1 MARKNDRKAV
11 ARSRKGGGGKPH
23 AGRSAVAKRAAPA
36 GKPKAGPPPKA
47 SGKPGAKTV
56 APPPPPA
63 PKVKFR
69 GRVFEQE
76 PLARHT
82 TYRIGGPARYLV
94 QPADTDDVAKA
105 LELARTRELPW
116 LALGLGSNLL
126 VKDGGFPGVVIKLG
140 KGIDRFEMKGATAI
154 VGAGLPTPLLARR
167 TADAGFAGV
176 ERFIGIPGTV
186 GGGVYMNAGAHG
198 AEFAEVLTECTVM
211 DGAGK
216 IRQVPRKQISFKY
229 RSSNLGAV
237 IVLEAKLALIEEPPA
252 KLKELQARLLRWRKA
267 GTPFDLPCCGSVF
280 KNPGG
285 PRTAGV
291 LIDEAGLKGFTIGG
305 AQVSPLHANYIVNTG
320 TATASD
326 VLRVI
331 DHVRKTV
338 AKKTGVELELEV
350 KVVGS

>member
-1 MARKNDRKAV
+1 MARKNQPRKPA
-11 ARSRKGGGGKPH
+11 AGSRKGSA
-23 AGRSAVAKRAAPA
+23 AGVAKGPAKAAGKAGKAPA
-36 GKPKAGPPPKA
+36 KA
-47 SGKPGAKTV
+47 SAQ
-56 APPPPPA
+56 AAPPA

-69 GRVFEQE
+69 GRVLENE

-94 QPADTDDVAKA
+94 MPADVDDVAKA
-105 LELARTRELPW
+105 LELAQDRGLPW
-116 LALGLGSNLL
+116 VALGLGSNLL
-126 VKDGGFPGVVIKLG
+126 VKDGGFPGVVIRMG
-140 KGIDRFEMKGATAI
+140 KGLDRFEMKGATAI

-167 TADAGFAGV
+167 TAEAGFAGV

-198 AEFAEVLTECTVM
+198 AEFAEVLTEATVM
-211 DGAGK
+211 DAKGK
-216 IRQVPRKQISFKY
+216 IRQVLRKQISFKY
-229 RSSNLGAV
+229 RSSNLDTV

-267 GTPFDLPCCGSVF
+267 GTPFDQPCAGSVF

-285 PRTAGV
+285 PRTAGA
-291 LIDEAGLKGFTIGG
+291 LIDECGLKGFTIGG
-305 AQVSPLHANYIVNTG
+305 AQVSSMHANYIVNTG

-326 VLRVI
+326 VLKVI
-331 DHVRKTV
+331 EHVRKTV

-350 KVVGS
+350 KVIGV